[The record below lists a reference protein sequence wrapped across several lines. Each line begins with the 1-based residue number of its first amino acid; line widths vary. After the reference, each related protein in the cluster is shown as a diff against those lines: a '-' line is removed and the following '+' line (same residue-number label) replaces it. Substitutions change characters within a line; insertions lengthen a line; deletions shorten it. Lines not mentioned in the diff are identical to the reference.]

1 MSPAEKE
8 TCCPRFDPVPWDGR
22 EIIWKDKLFY
32 RERVRSFLHIP
43 LNFGA
48 VMRRSMAALEAAG
61 AQCVDNLALSDE
73 NTLWSAD
80 LYLAVDR
87 EVPGGRM
94 TPLSGTFFCKVYEG
108 PYSNMR
114 HWIADMT
121 ARVKAQGRELRR
133 LLFYYTTCPR
143 CAKKYGKNYIVI
155 LAQV

>member
-1 MSPAEKE
+1 
-8 TCCPRFDPVPWDGR
+8 
-22 EIIWKDKLFY
+22 
-32 RERVRSFLHIP
+32 
-43 LNFGA
+43 
-48 VMRRSMAALEAAG
+48 MRRSMAALEAAG